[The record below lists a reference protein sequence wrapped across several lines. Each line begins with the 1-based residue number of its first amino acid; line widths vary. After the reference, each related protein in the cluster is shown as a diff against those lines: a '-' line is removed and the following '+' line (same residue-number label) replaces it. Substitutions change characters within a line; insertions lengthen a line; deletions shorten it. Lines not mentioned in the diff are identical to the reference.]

1 MEPDLTPADD
11 SRSRIVLASG
21 SRYRARVLT
30 DAGYDVEIDPPRV
43 DERILDPL
51 FHSEGPQHLA
61 TELARLKVL
70 DVAPRHPGAT
80 VLAGDQVGVLTAG
93 DRQVLLSKT
102 PDARSAVRQLMA
114 MSGTVHRLVNAIV
127 VMRGPAGP
135 SVSGVDEATV
145 TMRPFSEAEAL
156 RYVERFE
163 PFDTAGSYRLEDAE
177 SMEPGE
183 SLVASVEVEHPS
195 GVLGMPLPLFGRLL
209 AELGQPSSST
219 SPSTSS

>member
-127 VMRGPAGP
+127 VMRVPRRAVGERCGRGNGHHASLQRGRGPP
-135 SVSGVDEATV
+135 
-145 TMRPFSEAEAL
+145 L
-156 RYVERFE
+156 RGAVR
-163 PFDTAGSYRLEDAE
+163 TIR
-177 SMEPGE
+177 
-183 SLVASVEVEHPS
+183 HR
-195 GVLGMPLPLFGRLL
+195 RLL
-209 AELGQPSSST
+209 PARGR
-219 SPSTSS
+219 